1 MVRLRICA
9 KQCRARA
16 FCILRPLRGAC
27 PSLSLK
33 MQNALARPC
42 FPQPFHIMLRK
53 KEVIMITT
61 TWFVSC
67 NSSTN
72 DKIRQNLP
80 EENIQR
86 SVTCIDLQKRQI
98 KLDLWECDFKFVQ
111 ELQSNKKNW
120 KLSFRVFRR
129 VGPYG
134 RSIREAPAW
143 LYDESVP
150 APKKSKTKVPR
161 K

>member
-1 MVRLRICA
+1 
-9 KQCRARA
+9 
-16 FCILRPLRGAC
+16 
-27 PSLSLK
+27 
-33 MQNALARPC
+33 
-42 FPQPFHIMLRK
+42 
-53 KEVIMITT
+53 MITT

-67 NSSTN
+67 DSSTN

-86 SVTCIDLQKRQI
+86 GMTCVDLQKRHI

-111 ELQSNKKNW
+111 GLQSNKKNW
-120 KLSFRVFRR
+120 RLSFRVFRR

-134 RSIREAPAW
+134 RSVREIPAW
-143 LYDESVP
+143 LYDKSVP
-150 APKKSKTKVPR
+150 APKRSKAKVPR